1 MHVKAEVEPILPTP
15 TKPTF
20 MIVQDVRFINSLLR
34 FKSMDLEGYAKK
46 LLERYDEKKVEEILI
61 DRIVEIKGFD
71 VEIARR

>member
-1 MHVKAEVEPILPTP
+1 
-15 TKPTF
+15 
-20 MIVQDVRFINSLLR
+20 
-34 FKSMDLEGYAKK
+34 MDLEGYAKK